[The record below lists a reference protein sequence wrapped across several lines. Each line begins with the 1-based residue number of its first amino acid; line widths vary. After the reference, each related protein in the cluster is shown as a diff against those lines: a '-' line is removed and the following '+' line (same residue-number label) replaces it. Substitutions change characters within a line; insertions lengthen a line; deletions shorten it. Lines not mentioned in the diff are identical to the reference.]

1 MADEQEG
8 KKRLTKQERENI
20 EKVKQYQ
27 ERILKVT
34 EDRLKTELKLNKL
47 NKETDIINKKS
58 EKFIRDSYV
67 LQSKINCFIL
77 DINLFISDIFRDNNI
92 VNEFC
97 VNRKCLRKK

>member
-47 NKETDIINKKS
+47 NKEVDPLY
-58 EKFIRDSYV
+58 R
-67 LQSKINCFIL
+67 
-77 DINLFISDIFRDNNI
+77 NLT
-92 VNEFC
+92 
-97 VNRKCLRKK
+97 